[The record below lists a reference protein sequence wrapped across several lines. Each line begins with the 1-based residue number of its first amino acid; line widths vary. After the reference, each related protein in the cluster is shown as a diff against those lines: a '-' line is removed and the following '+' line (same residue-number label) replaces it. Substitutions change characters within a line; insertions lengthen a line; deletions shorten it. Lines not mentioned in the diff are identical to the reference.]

1 MAEEIELDM
10 SPMYEGERIRKGDI
24 WVEMG
29 GPKADG
35 FELSIAASMDEIED
49 GKVTIKGPDLTE
61 IEEGITIPFGM
72 IFKVAGELIEK
83 DLESIIER
91 RNHALLSYVHG
102 LMHLNQR
109 DAIWMRAGLDLKKA
123 GVTSFEQIFKNV
135 MNLYKAEMP
144 FIEKMEAIIL
154 TSPEEVAAG
163 LGEAHTAY
171 HARDERAKGLH
182 DEEVDVF
189 YGCTLCQAFAP
200 TSACCVTPD
209 RPSLCGAIT
218 WFDGRAAAKVD
229 PEGPQFP
236 IAKEGVID
244 EIAGEYESVNE
255 MAASRSGG
263 EYDRMALYTFF
274 DAPHTSCGC
283 FETIGFYMPE
293 VDGIGIV
300 DRDFRNPTPNG
311 LPFSTM
317 AGQAGGGKQVV
328 GFLGMGILYYF
339 SPKFL
344 QADGG
349 WRRIVWMPKELKE
362 RIKEGIDAEMLDKIA
377 TEEDAADLARPE
389 GLPAEG
395 RPPRRRRCGEEGRR
409 QAGLRRLE
417 GRGPLRVRGRCHLF
431 HRGDG
436 RRHRCRGHQGEAE
449 HERGPVHA
457 GRRVPAG
464 RGHTGVRIYSI
475 SVFQGVGGRING

>member
-29 GPKADG
+29 GPKADA
-35 FELSIAASMDEIED
+35 FELSVAGTMDEVQD
-49 GKVTIKGPDLTE
+49 GKVTVVGPDISE
-61 IEEGITIPFGM
+61 MEEGKTIPFGM

-91 RNHALLSYVHG
+91 RNHALLSYIHG
-102 LMHLNQR
+102 WMHLNQR

-144 FIEKMEAIIL
+144 FIEKMEVTII
-154 TSPEEVAAG
+154 TDPAAVAKG
-163 LGEAHTAY
+163 LEQAHAAY

-200 TSACCVTPD
+200 TSACAVTPD

-229 PEGPQFP
+229 PEGPQFAIP
-236 IAKEGVID
+236 KGAVID

-255 MAASRSGG
+255 MAAARSGG
-263 EYDRMALYTFF
+263 EYSRMALYTFF

-328 GFLGMGILYYF
+328 GFLGMGLLYYF

-349 WRRIVWMPKELKE
+349 WRRIVWMPKELKV
-362 RIKEGIDAEMLDKIA
+362 RVKDGIDAEMYDKIA
-377 TEEDAADLARPE
+377 TEEDAPDLTALKKFLLKVDHPVVDGVERKVDGKKVTE
-389 GLPAEG
+389 GWKVEDPSEYEDAVIAFIEETGGDIDVDAIKAKLNMSEG
-395 RPPRRRRCGEEGRR
+395 QFMQVIEYLQNEGI
-409 QAGLRRLE
+409 LE
-417 GRGPLRVRGRCHLF
+417 
-431 HRGDG
+431 
-436 RRHRCRGHQGEAE
+436 
-449 HERGPVHA
+449 
-457 GRRVPAG
+457 
-464 RGHTGVRIYSI
+464 
-475 SVFQGVGGRING
+475 

>member
-29 GPKADG
+29 GPKAKA
-35 FELSIAASMDEIED
+35 FELSVAGTMDEVQD
-49 GKVTIKGPDLTE
+49 GKVTVVGPDINE
-61 IEEGITIPFGM
+61 IPEGSTIPFGM

-144 FIEKMEAIIL
+144 FIEKMEVTIL
-154 TSPEEVAAG
+154 TDPAAVQKG
-163 LGEAHTAY
+163 LDQAHAAY
-171 HARDERAKGLH
+171 QARDERAKGLH

-236 IAKEGVID
+236 IPKTGVID
-244 EIAGEYESVNE
+244 EIAGEYESVND

-263 EYDRMALYTFF
+263 EYSRMALYTFF
-274 DAPHTSCGC
+274 EP
-283 FETIGFYMPE
+283 
-293 VDGIGIV
+293 
-300 DRDFRNPTPNG
+300 PTP
-311 LPFSTM
+311 PAAASRRSVSTC
-317 AGQAGGGKQVV
+317 
-328 GFLGMGILYYF
+328 
-339 SPKFL
+339 
-344 QADGG
+344 
-349 WRRIVWMPKELKE
+349 
-362 RIKEGIDAEMLDKIA
+362 
-377 TEEDAADLARPE
+377 
-389 GLPAEG
+389 
-395 RPPRRRRCGEEGRR
+395 PR
-409 QAGLRRLE
+409 L
-417 GRGPLRVRGRCHLF
+417 
-431 HRGDG
+431 
-436 RRHRCRGHQGEAE
+436 
-449 HERGPVHA
+449 
-457 GRRVPAG
+457 
-464 RGHTGVRIYSI
+464 TG
-475 SVFQGVGGRING
+475 

>member
-49 GKVTIKGPDLTE
+49 GKVTIKGPDISE
-61 IEEGITIPFGM
+61 IEEGKTIPFGM
-72 IFKVAGELIEK
+72 IFKVAGELIEP

-123 GVTSFEQIFKNV
+123 GVTSWEQIMKNV

-144 FIEKMEAIIL
+144 FIEKMEAIVL
-154 TSPEEVAAG
+154 TSPEEVAKG
-163 LGEAHTAY
+163 LEQAHAKY
-171 HARDERAKGLH
+171 GARDERAKGLH

-236 IAKEGVID
+236 IPKTGVID

-300 DRDFRNPTPNG
+300 DRDFKSPTPNG

-328 GFLGMGILYYF
+328 GFLGMGLLYYF

-362 RIKEGIDAEMLDKIA
+362 RVKDGIDADMFDKIA
-377 TEEDAADLARPE
+377 TEENATDLAALKAFLLKVDHPVVDGVERKVDGKQVSDGWKIEDPSEFEDAVISFIEESGGDIDVDAIKAKLNMSE
-389 GLPAEG
+389 GQFMQVVEYLQDEG
-395 RPPRRRRCGEEGRR
+395 I
-409 QAGLRRLE
+409 LE
-417 GRGPLRVRGRCHLF
+417 
-431 HRGDG
+431 
-436 RRHRCRGHQGEAE
+436 
-449 HERGPVHA
+449 
-457 GRRVPAG
+457 
-464 RGHTGVRIYSI
+464 
-475 SVFQGVGGRING
+475 

>member
-29 GPKADG
+29 GPKAKA
-35 FELSIAASMDEIED
+35 FELSVAGTMDEVQD
-49 GKVTIKGPDLTE
+49 GKVTVVGPDITE
-61 IEEGITIPFGM
+61 IPEGSTIPFGM

-144 FIEKMEAIIL
+144 FIEKMEVTIL
-154 TSPEEVAAG
+154 TDPAAVQKG
-163 LGEAHTAY
+163 LDQAHAAY
-171 HARDERAKGLH
+171 QARDERAKGLH

-236 IAKEGVID
+236 IPKTGVID
-244 EIAGEYESVNE
+244 EIAGEYESVND

-263 EYDRMALYTFF
+263 EYSRMALYTFF

-300 DRDFRNPTPNG
+300 DRDFKNPTPNG

-349 WRRIVWMPKELKE
+349 WRRIVWMPKQLKD
-362 RIKEGIDAEMLDKIA
+362 RVKDGIDPEMFAKIA
-377 TEEDAADLARPE
+377 TEDDAPDLAALKKFLLKVDHPVVDGVERKVDGKKVTE
-389 GLPAEG
+389 GWKVEDPSEFEEQVIAFIEETGGDIDVDAIKAKLGMSEG
-395 RPPRRRRCGEEGRR
+395 QFMQVIEYLQEQGI
-409 QAGLRRLE
+409 LE
-417 GRGPLRVRGRCHLF
+417 
-431 HRGDG
+431 
-436 RRHRCRGHQGEAE
+436 
-449 HERGPVHA
+449 
-457 GRRVPAG
+457 
-464 RGHTGVRIYSI
+464 
-475 SVFQGVGGRING
+475 